1 RMKVCLI
8 LQLSLLTCGL
18 YRWDLC
24 WIAAGWRVS
33 VAGVFEWRSELSAL
47 HARLGELFGRA
58 EPRRQAG
65 LYLEGLL
72 SAVERRTAGNWP
84 SISATPGRGARNG
97 CSRMCSGTK
106 RRRATCVAGTWLS
119 IWPIERRC

>member
-1 RMKVCLI
+1 MRPASPARLI

-33 VAGVFEWRSELSAL
+33 VAGVFEWRWEVSEL
-47 HARLGELFGRA
+47 HDRLGELFVRS

-72 SAVERRTAGNWP
+72 SAVERKNGWQLAEHLG
-84 SISATPGRGARNG
+84 ATPGHGARNG
-97 CSRMCSGTK
+97 CSRTCSGT
-106 RRRATCVAGTWLS
+106 R
-119 IWPIERRC
+119 